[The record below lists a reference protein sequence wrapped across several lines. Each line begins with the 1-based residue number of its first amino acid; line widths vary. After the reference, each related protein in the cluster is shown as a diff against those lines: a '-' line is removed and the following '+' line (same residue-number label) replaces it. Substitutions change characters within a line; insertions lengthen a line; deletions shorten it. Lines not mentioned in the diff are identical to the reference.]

1 MLSKNLNWQLKKLAK
16 MSKWSREEFM
26 LVMNLYTKL
35 RYGQFNYK
43 NSEVIKLATLID
55 KTPGAVAF
63 KLVHLS
69 RQDPKHKD
77 RVKGLSNPGKNA
89 IEMYNVFTNNWD
101 EMLYES
107 EVLLAKYQ
115 NKRIEE
121 TVFDKQEIEIIQIN
135 ILSGK
140 EGKDVER
147 LVKTRVNQSI
157 FRKVVINNYSNSCA
171 VCGLDIENLL
181 VASHIIKWSENKS
194 HRLNPENGLCLCN
207 IHDRAF
213 ELGFIG
219 IKQDYKISIS
229 NELNKIKVKE
239 TFQSLFK
246 RHENQSIIL
255 PDKFYPNLLFL
266 EQHLNSTFKG

>member
-1 MLSKNLNWQLKKLAK
+1 
-16 MSKWSREEFM
+16 MSKWSRDEFM

-35 RYGQFNYK
+35 RYGQFNYR
-43 NSEVIKLATLID
+43 NIEVIKLAELVN

-77 RVKGLSNPGKNA
+77 RVKGLANSGKNA
-89 IEMYNVFTNNWD
+89 IEMYNEFTNNWA

-115 NKRIEE
+115 NKKVQEITLEEIEI
-121 TVFDKQEIEIIQIN
+121 QEIEKD
-135 ILSGK
+135 ILNGK
-140 EGKDVER
+140 EGKDITR
-147 LVKTRVNQSI
+147 IVKARVNQSL
-157 FRKVVINNYSNSCA
+157 FRKVVVNNYSNSCA
-171 VCGLDIENLL
+171 ICNLDVPNLL
-181 VASHIIKWSENKS
+181 VASHILKWSENIEN
-194 HRLNPENGLCLCN
+194 RLNPENGLCLCN

-219 IKQDYKISIS
+219 INTNYSILIS
-229 NELNKIKVKE
+229 NELKLVKE
-239 TFQSLFK
+239 KETYASLFG

-255 PDKFYPNLLFL
+255 PDKFYPNIEYL
-266 EQHLNSTFKG
+266 ESHLDTTFKR